1 MNSIDSNQ
9 TLHGHQTNLVNN
21 IEEWSHAGSSQFCP
35 LSNDLGPDRSDVSR
49 V

>member
-1 MNSIDSNQ
+1 MNSIDSDQ

-21 IEEWSHAGSSQFCP
+21 IEEWSHAGSYQFWP